1 VIAKAGIVDS
11 MMGHPWVYDSTTG
24 WTTLNDV
31 EDILDRMWAVNFHVP
46 GAVRM
51 EVGIAAAEIAANIVE
66 HSGAKSPVWMRM
78 EARVGLSEVRVNF
91 TDDGPPSPV
100 ELERV
105 SLPHEMA
112 ETGRGL
118 ALAQAVLQTLS
129 YRRNGLNH
137 WTLVSKPF

>member
-1 VIAKAGIVDS
+1 MLDS
-11 MMGHPWVYDSTTG
+11 MMGEPWVYDSTTG
-24 WTTLNDV
+24 WSTLDDI
-31 EDILDRMWAVNFHVP
+31 EDILDRMWTVNFHVP

-66 HSGAKSPVWMRM
+66 HAGADSPVWMRM
-78 EARVGLSEVRVNF
+78 EARVGLNEVRVDF
-91 TDDGPPSPV
+91 TDNGAPSEV

-105 SLPHEMA
+105 RLPHEMA

-118 ALAQAVLQTLS
+118 AIARAVLQTLS
-129 YRRNGLNH
+129 YRHNGLNR

>member
-1 VIAKAGIVDS
+1 MGDWKGI
-11 MMGHPWVYDSTTG
+11 MEPMLGEPWIYDAPTG
-24 WTTLNDV
+24 WSTLDEI
-31 EDILDRMWAVNFHVP
+31 EDMLDRMWSVNFHVP

-66 HSGAKSPVWMRM
+66 HAGSGRTVRIRM
-78 EARVGLSEVRVNF
+78 EAYVGLNEVRVDF
-91 TDDGPPSPV
+91 TDDGSPTEV
-100 ELERV
+100 RLDKV
-105 SLPHEMA
+105 CLPDEMA

-129 YRRNGLNH
+129 YRRKGINH